1 MMLSSKKKGWALA
14 LVALA
19 ALAAPSA
26 AQEFKRTEE
35 PKARQGETPR
45 PAAGAKTADAE
56 ARAIAQK
63 AAHFEKVYRERQAR
77 IRKLLAIYREKGDE
91 AKIRELQDMQAKL
104 EKRHTNAMQGFRE
117 QLGADRWAKV
127 EKHMGGPSARA
138 LEVRNEHAN
147 ENAAE
152 RDARKAQKEAEGHRP
167 PEKKP
172 EERPKPPEKDARSK
186 EKPPGASAASGNNRG
201 GGGSR

>member
-104 EKRHTNAMQGFRE
+104 EKRHTNAMQGFRA
-117 QLGADRWAKV
+117 QR
-127 EKHMGGPSARA
+127 AR
-138 LEVRNEHAN
+138 
-147 ENAAE
+147 E
-152 RDARKAQKEAEGHRP
+152 RERRRARRAQGAEGSGRAP
-167 PEKKP
+167 PAR
-172 EERPKPPEKDARSK
+172 EEAR
-186 EKPPGASAASGNNRG
+186 GASQAAGEGRAFQREAARRERSERQQSGGR
-201 GGGSR
+201 REPLR